1 VTEQLDSTGYYAL
14 GIPAYLVL
22 LVIEHRWARGRGRSG
37 YRCAPTIGTL
47 STGLGEVIIG
57 LFLGPCLVLLYG
69 WAVERFAL
77 VRWPEGS
84 LTPWVLAFLLGDL
97 GYYVYHRAGHSVA
110 CLWAVHSVHHQAE
123 DFDLTLALRHPWF
136 SDFYSAPFY
145 ALLPLLGVPTL
156 HFFIAISVISFYAVT
171 IHSPIFRRPS
181 LFVFVTPDT
190 HVVHHAWNP
199 PYRYRNFGAM
209 FTLWDRFFGT
219 HVELDDATPAR
230 IGVRTG
236 YETHDGALSQFVVF
250 RSLLAAA
257 RRARTWSEVLAVF
270 VGAPGR
276 LPPGVMAPAPRRPAR
291 DDATIPLPVKLY
303 ASTQFAITLA
313 LAVFVLWLRDRH
325 PFSLLVAS
333 AMVILVSLSTIG
345 GLLDGRR
352 ACVRDE
358 MLRLAATAV
367 LGLGYARLWDHVD
380 LGLAILAASITGAFT
395 LAAISRTSETARSL
409 GEPHAAE
416 EAFLQ

>member
-1 VTEQLDSTGYYAL
+1 MTQPLDSTGYYAL
-14 GIPAYLVL
+14 GIPAYLIL
-22 LVIEHRWARGRGRSG
+22 LVVEHRWARARGAPG

-47 STGLGEVIIG
+47 STGLGEVVIG
-57 LFLGPCLVLLYG
+57 LFLGPYLVFLYE
-69 WAVERFAL
+69 WAFEGFAL

-110 CLWAVHSVHHQAE
+110 CLWAVHSVHHQPE

-145 ALLPLLGVPTL
+145 ALLPLLGVPTV

-190 HVVHHAWNP
+190 HIVHHAWNA
-199 PYRYRNFGAM
+199 PYRHRNFGAM
-209 FTLWDRFFGT
+209 FTVWDRFFGT
-219 HVELDDATPAR
+219 HVERGEATPVR

-250 RSLLAAA
+250 RRLFAAA
-257 RRARTWSEVLAVF
+257 RTARTWSEVLAIF
-270 VGAPGR
+270 VGSPGR
-276 LPPGVMAPAPRRPAR
+276 LAPGAMAAPPSPAR
-291 DDATIPLPVKLY
+291 DDSTIPGAVKLY
-303 ASTQFAITLA
+303 ASAQFAITLA

-333 AMVILVSLSTIG
+333 AALILLSLSTIG

-352 ACVRDE
+352 ACLRDE
-358 MLRLAATAV
+358 MLRLAAMAV
-367 LGLGYARLWDHVD
+367 LGLGYARLWDHAE
-380 LGLAILAASITGAFT
+380 LGLAIVAVSGASALS
-395 LAAISRTSETARSL
+395 LAAIGRSTDVA
-409 GEPHAAE
+409 PAPVDVPSAV
-416 EAFLQ
+416 